1 LYLAKSPDAAAS
13 ATFWQSTESPPCLL
27 AAIAGLLLIDCW
39 HACLAAWAAVEFVLV
54 PPEPELA
61 VDVLLPLLLVLLL
74 FLLLPQPVTVTL
86 PTTTSASTTMTLT
99 RTYNPLV
106 SITEK

>member
-54 PPEPELA
+54 PPEPELG
-61 VDVLLPLLLVLLL
+61 VDVLLLLVLLL
-74 FLLLPQPVTVTL
+74 FLLLPQPVTMTL